1 MTLDDYPSLH
11 YANVSCVLRGMA
23 LAAYPA
29 MVDSPQN
36 RVIRESRSAH
46 VHGLRRYTWAWVH
59 TRHGAMA
66 LARLGLPACLS
77 AAYLHPTSLWVHELP
92 IRIGVL
98 GWLLSVAGACG
109 WLALGWAIY
118 RLSPAAA
125 AAALLIY
132 VVSRGGHVLYA
143 FTGSGTPEGFLH
155 LAVTPTLVLLLLLS
169 VYGTSQYQRLTRVKR
184 C

>member
-1 MTLDDYPSLH
+1 MTI
-11 YANVSCVLRGMA
+11 ALRFCMA
-23 LAAYPA
+23 
-29 MVDSPQN
+29 DSRLQT
-36 RVIRESRSAH
+36 
-46 VHGLRRYTWAWVH
+46 VHGATSTGSLRAAASRVRPWMH
-59 TRHGAMA
+59 TTHGAMA

-169 VYGTSQYQRLTRVKR
+169 VYGTSQYQRLTRAKR
-184 C
+184 R